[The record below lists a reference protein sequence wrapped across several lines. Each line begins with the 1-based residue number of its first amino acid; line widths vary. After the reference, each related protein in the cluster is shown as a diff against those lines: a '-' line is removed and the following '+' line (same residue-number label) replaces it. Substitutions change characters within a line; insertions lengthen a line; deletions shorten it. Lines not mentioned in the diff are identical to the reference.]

1 MNIIVIVREIRDP
14 ILDGAMRQRVLAS
27 LAVVN
32 ITMALSQGAVRIC
45 IYIWYTLC
53 SIHHT
58 YIYIYIYIYT
68 CMYIHIVIYM
78 CCYIYIYIYMYY
90 IGATLGEL
98 LVGASVVAL
107 PSAQLHVH
115 VLYE

>member
-58 YIYIYIYIYT
+58 YIYIYIHMYVYT
-68 CMYIHIVIYM
+68 YCNIHVLL
-78 CCYIYIYIYMYY
+78 YIYIYMYY